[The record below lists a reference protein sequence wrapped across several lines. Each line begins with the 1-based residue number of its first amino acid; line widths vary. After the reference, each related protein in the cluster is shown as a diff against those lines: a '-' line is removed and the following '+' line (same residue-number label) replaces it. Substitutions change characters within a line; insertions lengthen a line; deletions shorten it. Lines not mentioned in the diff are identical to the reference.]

1 MSNPPRLFA
10 LTLLLALP
18 LMANPT
24 DSAAP
29 KIEVVT
35 LDQQPWYTA
44 EDRAVAREVVSPRNS
59 RARQVSIA
67 DIIIP
72 AGVTVKEHYHKVIEE
87 IYFVTGGE
95 GIMRINGVDQPVT
108 KGQAIVIRP
117 GERHSIRNAT
127 NADLHLLVTCTPAWT
142 PDCLIFDDAK

>member
-1 MSNPPRLFA
+1 MSNPAR
-10 LTLLLALP
+10 LLALHLLLVMP
-18 LMANPT
+18 LFATPP
-24 DSAAP
+24 DSPAP

-35 LDQQPWYTA
+35 LEQQPWYTA

-95 GIMRINGVDQPVT
+95 GIMRIDGVEQLVT
-108 KGQAIVIRP
+108 KGQAVVIRP

-127 NADLHLLVTCTPAWT
+127 TADLHLLVTCTPAWT
-142 PDCLIFDDAK
+142 PDCLIFDEAK

>member
-1 MSNPPRLFA
+1 MPNPIRL
-10 LTLLLALP
+10 LTFNLLLALP
-18 LMANPT
+18 LFANPPE
-24 DSAAP
+24 SAAS
-29 KIEVVT
+29 KLEVVT
-35 LDQQPWYTA
+35 LEQQPWYTA

-95 GIMRINGVDQPVT
+95 GIMRVNGVEQLIT
-108 KGQAIVIRP
+108 KGQAVVIRP

-127 NADLHLLVTCTPAWT
+127 TADLHLLVTCTPAWT
-142 PDCLIFDDAK
+142 PDCLIFDEGK